1 MANGLTVSRALP
13 DFAVELE
20 TALHSQGAADLA
32 LQVSSL
38 PLVDRCRCGDDFCA
52 TFYTAPKPEGAY
64 GLGHENVVVEVT
76 KGMTILDVVNGDI
89 RCVEVLYR
97 PDVQRVLF
105 AVLP

>member
-1 MANGLTVSRALP
+1 MGNGVTVSRALP
-13 DFAVELE
+13 DFAAELGN
-20 TALHSQGAADLA
+20 TLRLQGRADLA
-32 LQVSSL
+32 SQVPNL
-38 PLVDRCRCGDDFCA
+38 PLVDRCRCGEDFCA

-64 GLGHENVVVEVT
+64 GPGHDNVVVEVA

-97 PDVQRVLF
+97 PDVQRALF